1 MKAST
6 ARRMGPETMVVCCPA
21 CMKFPSLHRKEGS
34 ALLVAMSVVLTV
46 SLLLGTLASIGA
58 QRVYVTRRHIHLTK
72 AQAIAEAGIDYA
84 YSVLQTNF
92 AQRTN
97 PAAFPPTAFAGG
109 TFDVTVVPV
118 SNDVAIIYSA
128 GQFGVAAADVA
139 ADARDYGVGVGGPGG
154 APIDP
159 AVFDF
164 AVLCGG
170 TFDFGGCGTVTST
183 NGTVLFH
190 ANGEIAIK
198 GSADVDLDIE
208 SSVLISIGNNHVL
221 GGDVTA
227 PELDYNPD
235 NVTIAGDATEEP
247 VPLVT
252 IPDIDLTP
260 YYNWALAHG
269 EVKNGWTTSSS
280 YTPNGGIVWVNGNV
294 QISSYAVINGTI
306 IATGDIHISGAVD
319 VNAGDTAFS
328 LVSRDGSIQNTS
340 SGTIEGLIY
349 VKTGNYDQT
358 ANGTMI
364 GQLIVG
370 GNIKKGG
377 NSDIIVFK
385 RIVPAP
391 PDMGPGGPGSG
402 TSIIGI
408 SAWSK

>member
-6 ARRMGPETMVVCCPA
+6 ARRKAPGSGANQCRPRT
-21 CMKFPSLHRKEGS
+21 KFPSFRRNEGS

-46 SLLLGTLASIGA
+46 SLLLGTLASVA
-58 QRVYVTRRHIHLTK
+58 TQRVYLTKRHIHRTK

-97 PAAFPPTAFAGG
+97 AAAFPPTAFAGG
-109 TFDVTVVPV
+109 TFDVTVIPV
-118 SNDVAIIYSA
+118 SNDVAIINSV
-128 GQFGVAAADVA
+128 GKFGVAAAEVA

-190 ANGEIAIK
+190 ANGEIDIK

-208 SSVLISIGNNHVL
+208 SSVLILIGNNHVL

-235 NVTIAGDATEEP
+235 KVTIAGDATEEP

-269 EVKNGWTTSSS
+269 EVKNGWTTTDS

-294 QISSYAVINGTI
+294 QVSSYAVINGTI
-306 IATGDIHISGAVD
+306 IATGDIHISGTAD
-319 VNAGDTAFS
+319 VTAGDEAFS

-340 SGTIEGLIY
+340 SGTLEGLIY

-370 GNIKKGG
+370 GDIKKGG

>member
-1 MKAST
+1 
-6 ARRMGPETMVVCCPA
+6 
-21 CMKFPSLHRKEGS
+21 
-34 ALLVAMSVVLTV
+34 MSVVLTV

-58 QRVYVTRRHIHLTK
+58 QRVYVTRRHIHRTK

-97 PAAFPPTAFAGG
+97 AAAFPPTAFAGG

-306 IATGDIHISGAVD
+306 IATGDIHISGTAD
-319 VNAGDTAFS
+319 VRAGDTAFS